1 MIGEFYVNLNVDL
14 GDALRYY
21 NENTPLLNDKEKK
34 WIADHFDFEIDEKH
48 RRATDK
54 TIEDLR
60 ADNELYDEV
69 LRAASISSF
78 LG

>member
-1 MIGEFYVNLNVDL
+1 MI
-14 GDALRYY
+14 RR
-21 NENTPLLNDKEKK
+21 KK
-34 WIADHFDFEIDEKH
+34 WIADHFDFEIGEKH

-60 ADNELYDEV
+60 NGNELYDEV

-78 LG
+78 FGAIGAVEKFRKMLK